1 MKGVKY
7 LIFEISALDI
17 ISSSKEKNGEYSFY
31 FDTTE
36 LSKEYMVKETL
47 QDDCPIFY
55 QAMFILK
62 GEKFNTSV
70 ICEDLRDVFVYIDF
84 SGIFD
89 RKPIGKVL
97 EWQKKA
103 EYMFKPEGIT
113 LNFGKENIRFV
124 AFERSA
130 SMSRENRLSFVRA
143 DIYEALK
150 ERMMLGM
157 SIGKCQLSKLYA
169 YNALLF
175 TSGRRI
181 EKDDLLSDE
190 RIIVIDNSESIVPD
204 VDIITVT
211 DDGTDN
217 PIRKY
222 TRVETKADIKICE
235 FDGEGL
241 ISKRL
246 SDSLDSIHNSYQI
259 RMPYIKGVVHEVD
272 FASLFDELGVTEITD
287 IFGNR
292 HNPHDVDLIINK
304 SMFKGYGWMLEN
316 NISWEEYL
324 NRCRKYNHALYI
336 SGTDITESK
345 NIIDLNYQFLNT
357 LAMTTDEFRPADL
370 GLGISTNPQW
380 DNRAWITKTT
390 ETEYYKLVGDYS
402 VRREHFLE
410 VLQNDEIEETDK
422 KKVYARIIAKN
433 MMFVD
438 EPIFAKELQD
448 KAKNILNKYAVG
460 KLLVSG
466 DNRYLC
472 DDLMR
477 LLGYIVRSSEGESE
491 AYKALEKE
499 FLTDNFMYAPKATY
513 EESEF
518 YTLLRSPHIAR
529 NEEAV
534 ARPLE
539 DIGKFREKYLSHLHY
554 VVMVDSRSL
563 IPERLGGADFDGD
576 MVKTVADKL
585 LNACVMKSSTALPVL
600 KIPTAEPLISDSNDW
615 YARFLTVKNTFSSR
629 VGQISNAALS
639 RGIIAYDE
647 SLTKEEREHYL
658 QEVETLAILT
668 GLEIDSAKSGI
679 KPDLSEYIEHSKVT
693 KSLFLKYKAIIDSDR
708 FSKWYDESKYM
719 KLKKYFEKLDW
730 SKVTSNLEKLPYYA
744 FNLEKHTEKA
754 LVKPVPDANL
764 FEFAN
769 EPEWKEKLNPDTL
782 KKVETIIADYEEAL
796 KRVRQIRH
804 TSSEMKRK
812 ADIYRILFARG
823 QETEY
828 SVDELYAAFDNVSP
842 SDIRNARNYLFE
854 NMWQFTPHEEREQV
868 IYSLFTSAKI
878 YRYTDL
884 FCDFSKG
891 GYRVLG
897 DIICDID
904 DMHRAIG
911 LKKNLLHQKG
921 DSEQM
926 KTMIAGVGRA
936 GDYKAQI
943 KRNCM
948 NIIRPFDRKKSALD
962 YAEVVKCAVA
972 LSKRQFAL
980 EVLPNTILELS
991 LDRSHIYKLEEE
1003 EPEKKR
1009 WFRR

>member
-1 MKGVKY
+1 MRGVKY
-7 LIFEISALDI
+7 LIPEISALDI

-36 LSKEYMVKETL
+36 ISKEYMVKETL

-55 QAMFILK
+55 QAMCILE
-62 GEKFNTSV
+62 GENFQPSAV
-70 ICEDLRDVFVYIDF
+70 CEKLRDVFVYIDF

-89 RKPIGKVL
+89 RKPVGKVL
-97 EWQKKA
+97 EWQQKA
-103 EYMFKPEGIT
+103 EFMFKPEGIT

-157 SIGKCQLSKLYA
+157 NIGKCQLSKLCA

-181 EKDDLLSDE
+181 ENDALLSDKI
-190 RIIVIDNSESIVPD
+190 IIVIDNPESIVPD

-217 PIRKY
+217 PMRKY
-222 TRVETKADIKICE
+222 TRVETKADIKITE

-246 SDSLDSIHNSYQI
+246 SNSLDGIHNSYQI

-287 IFGNR
+287 IFGNK

-316 NISWEEYL
+316 NLTWAEYL
-324 NRCRKYNHALYI
+324 DRCRKYNHALYI
-336 SGTDITESK
+336 SGTDKAEIHDAIE
-345 NIIDLNYQFLNT
+345 LNYQFLNT

-370 GLGISTNPQW
+370 SLGWNSNPEW
-380 DNRAWITKTT
+380 DNRDWITKTT
-390 ETEYYKLVGDYS
+390 ETEYYKLVGDYG
-402 VRREHFLE
+402 VRREHFLKN
-410 VLQNDEIEETDK
+410 LNIDDDTDK
-422 KKVYARIIAKN
+422 KKVYAKIIEKN
-433 MMFVD
+433 AMFVD
-438 EPIFAKELQD
+438 EPIYAKELQD

-477 LLGYIVRSSEGESE
+477 LFGYIVKCSEGESE
-491 AYKALEKE
+491 AYKALENE
-499 FLTDNFMYAPKATY
+499 FLTDNFMYAPKASY
-513 EESEF
+513 EENDF

-529 NEEAV
+529 NEEV
-534 ARPLE
+534 IARPLKNV
-539 DIGKFREKYLSHLHY
+539 GKLREKYLSHLHY

-576 MVKTVADKL
+576 MIKTVADKL
-585 LNACVMKSSTALPVL
+585 LNACVKKSSTTLPVL

-615 YARFLTVKNTFSSR
+615 YARFLTVKSTFSSR

-647 SLTKEEREHYL
+647 SLTSEEREHYL

-708 FSKWYDESKYM
+708 FSKWYDDSKFT
-719 KLKKYFEKLDW
+719 KLKKYFEKVDW
-730 SKVTSNLEKLPYYA
+730 NKVSSNLEKLPYYA
-744 FNLEKHTEKA
+744 FNLEKYTEKT
-754 LVKPVPDANL
+754 LVKPVVDENL
-764 FEFAN
+764 FAFAN
-769 EPEWKEKLNPDTL
+769 EPDWKEKLNPDTL
-782 KKVETIIADYEEAL
+782 KKVESIIADYEEAL

-804 TSSEMKRK
+804 TSTDMKRRN
-812 ADIYRILFARG
+812 DVYRILFARG

-828 SVDELYAAFDNVSP
+828 SVDELYAAFDDVTP
-842 SDIRNARNYLFE
+842 SVIQKVRKSLTK
-854 NMWQFTPHEEREQV
+854 NMWQFTPPDEREIIIRSLFLNSK
-868 IYSLFTSAKI
+868 IYSYA
-878 YRYTDL
+878 DL
-884 FCDFSKG
+884 FCDFSES
-891 GYRVLG
+891 GYRILG

-904 DMHRAIG
+904 DMYSAMG
-911 LKKNLLHQKG
+911 LKKNLLKQKS
-921 DSEQM
+921 DTEQM
-926 KTMIAGVGRA
+926 KFMLAGISQA
-936 GDYKAQI
+936 GDYKALI

-948 NIIRPFDRKKSALD
+948 NVIRPLDRKKTSLNFD
-962 YAEVVKCAVA
+962 EVVKCAVA
-972 LSKRQFAL
+972 LGKRQFAL
-980 EVLPNTILELS
+980 EVLPTTVLELA
-991 LDRSHIYKLEEE
+991 LDRSHIYKTD
-1003 EPEKKR
+1003 EKPKKKG